1 MAVPGKYTVKL
12 TANGKS
18 STQPLTIKLDPR
30 VKTPQDVL
38 ARQFSLASKLA
49 ARLGEA
55 SMALQQA
62 SDLQK
67 QIDARKKE
75 ASGKAELRP
84 AWEGLEKKLEAATE
98 ADSDG
103 GFGLFGLAA
112 PGKEREP
119 LPRVVGGLSGLLVVW
134 GSSDLG
140 PGAEWAIASERW
152 GEGGPEKPAQWETV
166 KR

>member
-1 MAVPGKYTVKL
+1 
-12 TANGKS
+12 
-18 STQPLTIKLDPR
+18 
-30 VKTPQDVL
+30 
-38 ARQFSLASKLA
+38 
-49 ARLGEA
+49 
-55 SMALQQA
+55 MALQQA

-84 AWEGLEKKLEAATE
+84 AWEGLEKKLEAGAE

-119 LPRVVGGLSGLLVVW
+119 LPRVVAALSGLLVVVD
-134 GSSDLG
+134 SSDLG
-140 PGAEWAIASERW
+140 PGADAAMASERW
-152 GEGGPEKPAQWETV
+152 EEAAQETLAQWETFKKQDMATV
-166 KR
+166 NALLEKAKLKPLNFA

>member
-1 MAVPGKYTVKL
+1 MGL
-12 TANGKS
+12 
-18 STQPLTIKLDPR
+18 
-30 VKTPQDVL
+30 
-38 ARQFSLASKLA
+38 
-49 ARLGEA
+49 E
-55 SMALQQA
+55 QA

-119 LPRVVGGLSGLLVVW
+119 LPRVVAALSGLLVVVD
-134 GSSDLG
+134 SSDLG
-140 PGAEWAIASERW
+140 PGADAAMASERW
-152 GEGGPEKPAQWETV
+152 EEAAQETLAQWETFKKHDMATLDAFLRQTYPNPLV
-166 KR
+166 VHAL

>member
-1 MAVPGKYTVKL
+1 MGL
-12 TANGKS
+12 
-18 STQPLTIKLDPR
+18 
-30 VKTPQDVL
+30 
-38 ARQFSLASKLA
+38 
-49 ARLGEA
+49 E
-55 SMALQQA
+55 QA

-103 GFGLFGLAA
+103 GFGVFGVAA

-119 LPRVVGGLSGLLVVW
+119 LPRGVAAPSRLLVGV
-134 GSSDLG
+134 GRSDLG
-140 PGAEWAIASERW
+140 AGGGWAMGS
-152 GEGGPEKPAQWETV
+152 EGGGESAEETLAQWETFKKQDMATV
-166 KR
+166 NALLEKAKLKPLIVEESPAPH

>member
-1 MAVPGKYTVKL
+1 
-12 TANGKS
+12 
-18 STQPLTIKLDPR
+18 
-30 VKTPQDVL
+30 
-38 ARQFSLASKLA
+38 
-49 ARLGEA
+49 
-55 SMALQQA
+55 MALQQA

-119 LPRVVGGLSGLLVVW
+119 LPRVVAALSGLLVVVD
-134 GSSDLG
+134 SSDLG
-140 PGAEWAIASERW
+140 PGADAAMASERW
-152 GEGGPEKPAQWETV
+152 EEAAQETLAQWETFKKQDMATV
-166 KR
+166 NALLEKAKLKPLIVEESPAPH